1 VILAPFEKRKMMI
14 LESSRSFYPDSHAF
28 MCEGLE
34 IYLNLNLKSLFNLE
48 KGK

>member
-1 VILAPFEKRKMMI
+1 VILAPFEKRKMII
-14 LESSRSFYPDSHAF
+14 LESSRSFYPGSQAL

-34 IYLNLNLKSLFNLE
+34 IYLNLKSLFNLE

>member
-14 LESSRSFYPDSHAF
+14 LESSRSIYLGSQAL

-34 IYLNLNLKSLFNLE
+34 INLILKSLFNLE

>member
-14 LESSRSFYPDSHAF
+14 LELSRSFYPGSQALA
-28 MCEGLE
+28 CEGLE
-34 IYLNLNLKSLFNLE
+34 IYLNLKSLFNLE

>member
-1 VILAPFEKRKMMI
+1 MILAPLEKRKMMI
-14 LESSRSFYPDSHAF
+14 LESSRSFYPGSQAL

-34 IYLNLNLKSLFNLE
+34 INLNLNLKSLFNLE